1 MYSNFWNL
9 RVSDRLA
16 EWKDI
21 RHKIS
26 DMPLPRALEEVN
38 LMWSTAPFVTYYLD
52 PSDPNNW
59 PDPWTLLAE
68 NYWCEVAKSLGIIY
82 TIYFSSHKNVPIEY
96 NIYYDHNDKTRY
108 NLVQIDNGKYILNCY
123 PFEIVNTEHIETKN
137 LHLLYSYSKD
147 DLQLDRY

>member
-1 MYSNFWNL
+1 
-9 RVSDRLA
+9 
-16 EWKDI
+16 
-21 RHKIS
+21 
-26 DMPLPRALEEVN
+26 
-38 LMWSTAPFVTYYLD
+38 MWSSAPFVTYYLD
-52 PSDPNNW
+52 PSDPSNW

-82 TIYFSSHKNVPIEY
+82 TIYFSSHKNVSIEY